1 MIVCLFVGIGTFI
14 GYLIIDL
21 PYAILFALIG
31 AVTNIIPYVGPF
43 IGGAPAFIVALI
55 HSPTQALLVIIVIV
69 IVQQMD
75 GNVISPLVIRK
86 KLNTHP
92 LTIIILL
99 LVAGN
104 IAGII
109 GMILAVPTYSV
120 VKTIILNIV
129 KFVRIRKEKR
139 HEEIY

>member
-1 MIVCLFVGIGTFI
+1 M
-14 GYLIIDL
+14 
-21 PYAILFALIG
+21 
-31 AVTNIIPYVGPF
+31 
-43 IGGAPAFIVALI
+43 ALI
-55 HSPTQALLVIIVIV
+55 HSPTEALLVILVVTVI
-69 IVQQMD
+69 QQLD
-75 GNVISPLVIRK
+75 GNFISPLVIGK

-120 VKTIILNIV
+120 VKTIVLNIV
-129 KFVRIRKEKR
+129 KFIRIRKEEKL
-139 HEEIY
+139 EEDILE